1 MPAKKH
7 ETNKIP
13 GTDITTEQVTEVTQ
27 RKKRGFELQ
36 KDFGA
41 EPGENARFIR
51 FAMVSWNLPPI
62 DISDPKQVE
71 NRIGEYFQH
80 CAENDRRPQIVG
92 MCNWLGINRDTLNS
106 WVRGETRTAT
116 HTDIIK
122 KAVSFLEEMWADA
135 MLTNK
140 LNPGSGCFIAKNWFN
155 YSDTQQIVVT
165 PNNPYQGASEEEL
178 KDKYLTDIPADE
190 E

>member
-1 MPAKKH
+1 MQAKKQIK
-7 ETNKIP
+7 EKIP
-13 GTDITTEQVTEVTQ
+13 GTNITTEQVTEVTK

-41 EPGENARFIR
+41 EPGDNARFIR
-51 FAMVSWNLPPI
+51 FAMVAWNLPPI
-62 DISDPKQVE
+62 DISDPVQVE

-80 CAENDRRPQIVG
+80 CAENDRRPQVVG

-106 WVRGETRTAT
+106 WVRGETRSST

-122 KAVSFLEEMWADA
+122 KAISFLEEMWADA
-135 MLTNK
+135 MMTNR

-178 KDKYLTDIPADE
+178 KDRYLTDIPADE